1 MSAMTLSRLIAALVA
16 LMLANGAL
24 AESIATVEVT
34 DGTVFVTKNTG
45 KRGIVASGS
54 QIAVGDTITTE
65 KESYARLRFTD
76 GGVVAVRPVSSLQ
89 VNDYHFEES
98 QPSKDGLVMRLLKGG
113 MRNLTGLIG
122 KRSYWNAYRLDG
134 VTATIG
140 VRGTDFIARTCESD
154 CGQERNVGD
163 NAKKHIAPPS
173 VSPIVG
179 RLYIAQGQTM
189 VTPVGGQPR
198 VLNVG
203 DPVYLGNTVESAA
216 PGFATL
222 VMSDETRIVLNAG
235 SRYTVTTYRYNPQVP
250 DSGNMLTDLIKGGI
264 RVVTGLV
271 GRRKPERVTF
281 NTVTATIGI
290 RGTNFDLLC
299 APSGSKNP
307 LVFDPAVSGPVSCD
321 QALYASTRDGE
332 IEIRSGQ
339 FKLLVPKGQ
348 TGYVDAPGAIP
359 VLLSEMPGFMRD
371 NPAPKPELLDIDF
384 RQLFGRDGS
393 NMSEPGLYV
402 EVKDGRVALTQQN
415 GQQIE
420 INTGETGFAGPDG
433 TQLYKMG
440 TTPSFLEG
448 DRYLRD
454 LYVDPVSCRAP

>member
-1 MSAMTLSRLIAALVA
+1 MSAMTLSRLIASLVA

-24 AESIATVEVT
+24 AESIATIEVT
-34 DGTVFVTKNTG
+34 DGTVFVTRNTG
-45 KRGIVASGS
+45 KRGIVAAGS
-54 QIAVGDTITTE
+54 QLAVGDTITTE

-89 VNDYHFEES
+89 VNDYHFEEFR
-98 QPSKDGLVMRLLKGG
+98 PSKDGLVMRLLKGG
-113 MRNLTGLIG
+113 IRNLTGLIG
-122 KRSYWNAYRLDG
+122 KRGYQSAYRLDG

-154 CGQERNVGD
+154 CGQEKYAAENT
-163 NAKKHIAPPS
+163 KKQIAPPS
-173 VSPIVG
+173 ANPIVG
-179 RLYIAQGQTM
+179 RLYLAQGQTM
-189 VTPVGGQPR
+189 VTSVGGQPR

-235 SRYTVTTYRYNPQVP
+235 SHYTVTTYRYNAKVP
-250 DSGNMLTDLIKGGI
+250 ESGNMLTNLVKGGI

-271 GRRKPERVTF
+271 GRRKPEKVTF

-290 RGTNFDLLC
+290 RGTNFDIRC
-299 APSGSKNP
+299 APSGSGDSQAY
-307 LVFDPAVSGPVSCD
+307 DPVVSGPVSCD

-384 RQLFGRDGS
+384 GRLFGRDGS
-393 NMSEPGLYV
+393 DMSEPGLYV
-402 EVKDGRVALTQQN
+402 EVKEGRVALTQPN

-420 INTGETGFAGPDG
+420 IKTGETGFAGPEG

-440 TTPSFLEG
+440 TTPSFLED

-454 LYVDPVSCRAP
+454 LHVDPMSCRAQ